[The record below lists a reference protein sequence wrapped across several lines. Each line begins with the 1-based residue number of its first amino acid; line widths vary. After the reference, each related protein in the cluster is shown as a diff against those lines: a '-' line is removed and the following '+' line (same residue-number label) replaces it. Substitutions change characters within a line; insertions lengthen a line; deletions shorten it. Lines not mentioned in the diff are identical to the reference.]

1 MSAQTA
7 VANWPETSGWATDN
21 FSRNVTLTREDAVPA
36 SDCGSTATS
45 CWLYSETLADNGSFV
60 TADGH
65 ASPDG
70 SSSDVIKGAWT
81 GTITGGGKLE
91 FYASSGTPDPALVP
105 GTADGGSKPQTTTGW
120 YKLFFPASTQ
130 FGLTSGPNV
139 PWLDYDWNY
148 GLTVTCGTSSTVAE
162 DWNDA
167 INPGDDGQGAADGN
181 ITGSTACPSA

>member
-1 MSAQTA
+1 
-7 VANWPETSGWATDN
+7 
-21 FSRNVTLTREDAVPA
+21 
-36 SDCGSTATS
+36 
-45 CWLYSETLADNGSFV
+45 V